1 MDLLALISK
10 VRWSPRSVFPPS
22 RPLGGRIFTCGEG
35 WYLMTNPK
43 FGDGDP
49 VRAVGW
55 AQSDYWARRAWEVP
69 PFSEDLVPAPPQWDH
84 VPSLQVVGRPTALSF
99 GNVRNFERAQPGAK
113 TVTLV
118 DARYR
123 MTDGAFLYCAVH
135 GTDGITYIYES
146 NEPGPSDLP
155 VAIEFKLQEN
165 S

>member
-1 MDLLALISK
+1 MAN
-10 VRWSPRSVFPPS
+10 PR
-22 RPLGGRIFTCGEG
+22 
-35 WYLMTNPK
+35 
-43 FGDGDP
+43 FGDSDP

-69 PFSEDLVPAPPQWDH
+69 PFSENLNPAPPQWDRI
-84 VPSLQVVGRPTALSF
+84 PSLQVVGRPAVLSF
-99 GNVRNFERAQPGAK
+99 GNVHNFERAQPGAK

-135 GTDGITYIYES
+135 GTDGIAYIYES
-146 NEPGPSDLP
+146 NKPSPSDLP

-165 S
+165 P